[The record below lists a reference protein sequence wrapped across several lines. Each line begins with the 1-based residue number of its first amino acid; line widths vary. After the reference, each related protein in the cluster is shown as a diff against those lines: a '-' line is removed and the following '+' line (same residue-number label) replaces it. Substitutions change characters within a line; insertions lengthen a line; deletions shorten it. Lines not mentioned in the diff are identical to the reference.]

1 MVSAG
6 VSQWLGI
13 VLVRD
18 GKVAWR
24 LTLCKCREASSRPR
38 AVLQKGAKSQL
49 LKRRAYRVQVRR
61 LIPGFRV
68 GEDESY
74 CLLPESTASRP
85 SSKLAWMGWPGEGRA
100 RRGEQRVGSGQH

>member
-6 VSQWLGI
+6 VSQRLGI
-13 VLVRD
+13 VVARD

-49 LKRRAYRVQVRR
+49 LNRRAYQVQVRR
-61 LIPGFRV
+61 VIPGFRI

-74 CLLPESTASRP
+74 RLLPESTAS
-85 SSKLAWMGWPGEGRA
+85 
-100 RRGEQRVGSGQH
+100 